1 MNPDQPTIHIDKKG
15 LRILGIAESFY
26 KEKGEKS
33 VLAGV
38 IMRADKNIIDGFSFT
53 KITVGGMDATEG
65 VLKIWKQLKR
75 PDINAILLNGCVI
88 AMFNIIDLEKIWK
101 KTEKPLICVTYEESE
116 GLEKYLEEFENAKK
130 RAEIYEKNGPREKI
144 TIHTGHEIYIRAI
157 GLTTDQATELLN
169 KIIIQGS
176 KAEPIR
182 VARILAKE
190 ILKILHNSNEQ
201 KKED

>member
-1 MNPDQPTIHIDKKG
+1 MNLEQPTIHLDKKG
-15 LRILGIAESFY
+15 LRVLGIAESFY

-38 IMRADKNIIDGFSFT
+38 VMRADKNIIDGFSFT

-65 VLKIWKQLKR
+65 VLKIWEQLKR

-88 AMFNIIDLEKIWK
+88 AMFNIIDLEEIWK
-101 KTEKPLICVTYEESE
+101 KTERPIICVTYEESE
-116 GLEKYLEEFENAKK
+116 GLDKYLEEFENAKE
-130 RAEIYEKNGPREKI
+130 REEIYEKNGPREKMVV
-144 TIHTGHEIYIRAI
+144 HTGQEIYIRALGI
-157 GLTTDQATELLN
+157 NNNQAVELLN
-169 KIIIQGS
+169 KFIIQGS

-190 ILKILHNSNEQ
+190 ILKFLHSS
-201 KKED
+201 KKG

>member
-1 MNPDQPTIHIDKKG
+1 MNPELSPIHLDKKG
-15 LRILGIAESFY
+15 LRVLGIAESFY

-88 AMFNIIDLEKIWK
+88 AMFNIIDLEEIWK

-116 GLEKYLEEFENAKK
+116 GLDKYLEEFENAKE
-130 RAEIYEKNGPREKI
+130 REEIYGKNGPREKI
-144 TIHTGHEIYIRAI
+144 TVHTGYEIYIRALGI
-157 GLTTDQATELLN
+157 NTDQATELLN

-190 ILKILHNSNEQ
+190 ILKFLHYS
-201 KKED
+201 KKG